1 MRKRFPVI
9 AAVIGLAA
17 LDVLAQQ
24 KKWAGKRLPTE
35 AEFESARGGLSG
47 KTCTWG
53 SGARKRNTHTAG
65 FAQMRHQIAVQSD
78 ELLTC
83 PPCTIRIVEL

>member
-9 AAVIGLAA
+9 AAVVGLAA

-47 KTCTWG
+47 KDLYLG
-53 SGARKRNTHTAG
+53 R
-65 FAQMRHQIAVQSD
+65 
-78 ELLTC
+78 
-83 PPCTIRIVEL
+83 